1 MNELRNWS
9 SSFGWRA
16 KVYEH
21 EAPDRMCV
29 YIRSVYSYYF
39 YNSFDYDYHL
49 WNVFISFDLVLSPS
63 ALFSPEIVFVWLFRP
78 TKHQLFCVCVRAHLC
93 WFAYNIPLELAPF
106 SSAISYFSRFA
117 RNFAD
122 GICLQSWC
130 NSRYREQLKQ
140 HRSTRNQTG
149 IITHWSIT
157 YTMIWN
163 RLRLK
168 HMTHFISVQRKW
180 NDQWNWL
187 IEML

>member
-1 MNELRNWS
+1 MNFEIGR
-9 SSFGWRA
+9 R
-16 KVYEH
+16 
-21 EAPDRMCV
+21 
-29 YIRSVYSYYF
+29 RSDEGPKYMSTKHQIVCAST
-39 YNSFDYDYHL
+39 L
-49 WNVFISFDLVLSPS
+49 EVFIHIIFIIPLITIIICGTCLFRLI
-63 ALFSPEIVFVWLFRP
+63 LFSLLLPFSVPKFVFVWLFRP

-180 NDQWNWL
+180 IDQWNWL